1 MYIYILIIYICIYI
15 YMYTACPLSR
25 VSWAVSLLYR
35 VSCVSSILCRVYTGP
50 LSLSPSSRW
59 RVEWG
64 ADYRDLCPL
73 IINGN
78 VCRWGRERL
87 PLESEYTM
95 DHDMKVFPSDR
106 GEGDNVL
113 PEAETCFFIIKLPRL
128 SPV

>member
-1 MYIYILIIYICIYI
+1 MCILHIFC
-15 YMYTACPLSR
+15 L
-25 VSWAVSLLYR
+25 VSPGP
-35 VSCVSSILCRVYTGP
+35 CVSSIVCRVYTRL

-64 ADYRDLCPL
+64 ADYRDLYPL
-73 IINGN
+73 NPNGN

-128 SPV
+128 RPV